1 MGGDGSGWQA
11 SYQDPL
17 RWKFQNTDKEC
28 HIEAVPQAEELENDL
43 CSMKAVMMHRP
54 THEPQRE
61 RSGEYPFSW
70 HLSKR
75 RRLWE
80 IRVQLRFKLPP
91 ERQLY
96 FGVELSTF
104 VPVSGLAR
112 QAQKVLVSACRNA
125 VGECYHSVGDDPIK
139 TAGEAEPPTFVMPL
153 WAFDQFVVS
162 EPGAEPDLTGD
173 LEGAGMRRSSSGI
186 REYTRA
192 METVAQSFSTNKIYT
207 FCFWGASQFL
217 DCMQWQVCGGILP
230 GARLDFN
237 KLCGRPPFHI
247 GLYEL
252 EQSDTET
259 RHLNSR
265 KRHYFKVE
273 VWSTQQPLPHQGQ
286 KQEEQLEC
294 LETECMEGYSDEAI
308 LALTAAYGGGGG
320 GATDNAERGPDA
332 KAPHS
337 MDLLDLLGESDT
349 GGAQLQQ
356 QPADPL
362 GSIDLLGVGV
372 APPVAAQPK
381 QAENSDLLGL
391 F

>member
-1 MGGDGSGWQA
+1 MGGDGNSWQA

-17 RWKFQNTDKEC
+17 RWKFQNADKES
-28 HIEAVPQAEELENDL
+28 HIEAEPQAEEIENDL

-80 IRVQLRFKLPP
+80 IRVQLRFKQPP
-91 ERQLY
+91 QRQLY

-125 VGECYHSVGDDPIK
+125 VGECYHSVGDDPTKI
-139 TAGEAEPPTFVMPL
+139 AGEAELPTFVMPL

-173 LEGAGMRRSSSGI
+173 LEGVGMRRSSSGI
-186 REYTRA
+186 KEYKRA
-192 METVAQSFSTNKIYT
+192 METVAGSFSTNQIYT

-217 DCMQWQVCGGILP
+217 DCMQWEVCGGILP
-230 GARLDFN
+230 GVRLDFN
-237 KLCGRPPFHI
+237 KLCGRPPFNI

-252 EQSDTET
+252 EHSDHER

-273 VWSTQQPLPHQGQ
+273 VWTLDHAPHQSQ
-286 KQEEQLEC
+286 NIEALEAD
-294 LETECMEGYSDEAI
+294 CMEGYDEDAI
-308 LALTAAYGGGGG
+308 LALTQAYGGDG
-320 GATDNAERGPDA
+320 GAGNNGSEA
-332 KAPHS
+332 KAPQN
-337 MDLLDLLGESDT
+337 MDLLDLLGDGSA
-349 GGAQLQQ
+349 GGAPAQ
-356 QPADPL
+356 QPPPQPTAD
-362 GSIDLLGVGV
+362 SFDLLGVGPSPA
-372 APPVAAQPK
+372 APQKQP
-381 QAENSDLLGL
+381 QGAENADLLGL